1 MENVQ
6 SGHVAHGSAGAALPI
21 SPDLER
27 SAIGRA
33 MWHILPLLIV
43 CYFFAYLNR
52 VNLSYASL
60 QLNESLHLTSAD
72 YGFGA
77 GLFFVTYC
85 ICEIPSNLLLFR
97 FGATRWIARIVASM
111 GIIAVATA
119 FIQGQT
125 SFYGMRLL
133 LGAAEAGFYPGIL
146 FFLTVWFPVAYR
158 ARIMGYFIASIP
170 ISGIIGAPLSGRLL
184 GLSGLGGLQG
194 WQWLF
199 LLEGVPTFVLAPF
212 VIKWLQ
218 DSPSQAHWLPQP
230 EREWLVGRLGSERS
244 EVEHK
249 RVFTILQCLT
259 NPRVLFLAAIYF
271 SNVCLLN
278 SITFFLPQI
287 VKNFGLSDT
296 QTGFV
301 VAIPSVLALFTLILW
316 GRRSDRR
323 AERYGH
329 AAFAN
334 LIGGAALFASVLT
347 PDATARIALIAVAF
361 AFTLAFT
368 APFWSIP
375 GTFLTGGAAAG
386 GIGAISALGVTGG
399 FVSPW
404 FIGLVKDRTGDF
416 RVGLGVIALLAM
428 ALATTLYIRRP
439 RA

>member
-1 MENVQ
+1 
-6 SGHVAHGSAGAALPI
+6 
-21 SPDLER
+21 
-27 SAIGRA
+27 
-33 MWHILPLLIV
+33 
-43 CYFFAYLNR
+43 
-52 VNLSYASL
+52 
-60 QLNESLHLTSAD
+60 
-72 YGFGA
+72 
-77 GLFFVTYC
+77 
-85 ICEIPSNLLLFR
+85 
-97 FGATRWIARIVASM
+97 
-111 GIIAVATA
+111 
-119 FIQGQT
+119 
-125 SFYGMRLL
+125 MRLL

-170 ISGIIGAPLSGRLL
+170 ISGILGAPISGHLL
-184 GLSGLGGLQG
+184 DLGGIGGLQG

-199 LLEGVPTFVLAPF
+199 LLEGAPTLLLAPL

-218 DSPSQAHWLPQP
+218 DTPAQAHWLPRD

-287 VKNFGLSDT
+287 VKGFGLSNS
-296 QTGFV
+296 QTGLV

-316 GRRSDRR
+316 SRRSDRR
-323 AERYGH
+323 KERYGH

-334 LIGGAALFASVLT
+334 LVGGAALLASVLT
-347 PDATARIALIAVAF
+347 TDPTARIALIAVAF

-368 APFWSIP
+368 APFWAIP

-399 FVSPW
+399 VVSPW
-404 FIGLVKDRTGDF
+404 FIGFLKDTTGDF
-416 RVGLGVIALLAM
+416 RVGLGAIAVLAM
-428 ALATTLYIRRP
+428 VFATALYLRRP

>member
-1 MENVQ
+1 MDNLEPGSVV
-6 SGHVAHGSAGAALPI
+6 SGSAATPASI
-21 SPDLER
+21 IPDLER
-27 SAIGRA
+27 RAVGRT
-33 MWHILPLLIV
+33 MWRLLPLLMV

-60 QLNESLHLTSAD
+60 QMNQALGLTSAE

-85 ICEIPSNLLLFR
+85 LCEIPSNLLLYR

-111 GIIAVATA
+111 GIIAVGTA
-119 FIQGQT
+119 FIRGHT
-125 SFYGMRLL
+125 SFYTMRLL

-170 ISGIIGAPLSGRLL
+170 ISGILGAPISVHLL
-184 GLSGLGGLQG
+184 GLGGLGGLQG
-194 WQWLF
+194 WQWMF
-199 LLEGVPTFVLAPF
+199 LLEGAPTLLLAPL
-212 VIKWLQ
+212 VVTWLQ
-218 DSPSQAHWLPQP
+218 ESPAQAQWLPQA
-230 EREWLVGRLGSERS
+230 EREWLVGRLLSERS
-244 EVEHK
+244 AVEHK
-249 RVFTILQCLT
+249 RVFTVLECLT
-259 NPRVLFLAAIYF
+259 NPRVLFLAAVYF

-278 SITFFLPQI
+278 CITFFLPQI
-287 VKNFGLSDT
+287 VKGFGLSNS
-296 QTGFV
+296 QIGFV

-323 AERYGH
+323 KERYGH

-334 LIGGAALFASVLT
+334 LIGGGALLASVLASD
-347 PDATARIALIAVAF
+347 PSVRIALVAVAF

-399 FVSPW
+399 FLSPW
-404 FIGLVKDRTGDF
+404 FIGFMKDTTGDF
-416 RVGLGVIALLAM
+416 RVGQGAIAVLAM
-428 ALATTLYIRRP
+428 VCASALYLRRP